1 MPLLDSPLVRSVQP
15 SDAVAIARIYNYYV
29 LNTIITFEEEPVD
42 ADEMAARL
50 AGVASAPLPWL
61 VVESGGE
68 VVGYA
73 YASPWKSRRGYR
85 FSVESSVYLHPEHLG
100 HGWGSLLYAALLD
113 DLRQLPIHTVIG
125 GVALPNA
132 ASVRLHEKL
141 GFRKVAHFSEVGL
154 KFGRWIDVGY
164 WQLLLNQWNDK
175 LAGTSSLICNS

>member
-1 MPLLDSPLVRSVQP
+1 M
-15 SDAVAIARIYNYYV
+15 
-29 LNTIITFEEEPVD
+29 
-42 ADEMAARL
+42 
-50 AGVASAPLPWL
+50 
-61 VVESGGE
+61 
-68 VVGYA
+68 
-73 YASPWKSRRGYR
+73 
-85 FSVESSVYLHPEHLG
+85 YLHPEHLG

-175 LAGTSSLICNS
+175 LAGTSSLIRNS